1 VGTPYFKVLA
11 SLAVLATVAGG
22 AAATEADTR
31 DGSGGHTAA
40 SAGHK
45 RCATSGREIRAASR
59 LVVVTYYRKVTTTA
73 GGRTDEAFTFACWRA
88 TGRERRIE
96 IEGDDVVLAGAW
108 VGYRAERGFNHNNE
122 TIATSV
128 ATNVR
133 TGQDRDIDGVVNDV
147 VADDMVLKP
156 NGSFAILG
164 RERQQTNTA
173 VVAAL
178 DRDGGRTLSTSPEIV
193 QGSLVLNG
201 GHVSWRE
208 GAVRRSARLR

>member
-1 VGTPYFKVLA
+1 VGTSYIKVLV

-22 AAATEADTR
+22 AAATEADTP
-31 DGSGGHTAA
+31 DGSGRHTAA

-59 LVVVTYYRKVTTTA
+59 LVVVTYYRKVTVTPGSRA
-73 GGRTDEAFTFACWRA
+73 EESFTVACWRS
-88 TGRERRIE
+88 TGRERRID
-96 IEGDDVVLAGAW
+96 GYDVVLAGAW
-108 VGYRAERGFNHNNE
+108 VGYQAETGFNHDNE
-122 TIATSV
+122 YTATSV

-133 TGQDRDIDGVVNDV
+133 TGRSRDLDFDGAISDV

-156 NGSFAILG
+156 NGSFAVLG
-164 RERQQTNTA
+164 REHQTDA
-173 VVAAL
+173 PVVAAL
-178 DRDGGRTLSTSPEIV
+178 DRDGGRTLSTSPEVV

-208 GAVRRSARLR
+208 GEVRRSARLR